1 MRRHITHAIR
11 ITLPLAV
18 LAAVGLV
25 EEAGL
30 RWN

>member
-1 MRRHITHAIR
+1 MRRRVVALFR
-11 ITLPLAV
+11 IAVPIAV
-18 LAAVGLV
+18 LAAMALV

>member
-1 MRRHITHAIR
+1 MRRRITNAIR
-11 ITLPLAV
+11 IALPLAV
-18 LAAVGLV
+18 VTATALV